1 MGYIKFDR
9 NQANEGSSLLLPLEN
24 IITVKSASA
33 TAVELKYG
41 IITHPVAEASS
52 PECLTHELTVEA
64 KSGVTL
70 TRDSIVDAVI
80 LAIENAGLTGKNV
93 AVAGMNVTAQ
103 TIKGETF

>member
-9 NQANEGSSLLLPLEN
+9 NQANEGDSLLLPLEG

-33 TAVELKYG
+33 TEAEIKYN
-41 IITHPVAEASS
+41 TLVHDNATT
-52 PECLTHELTVEA
+52 PEVLSHALTVEA

-70 TRDSIVDAVI
+70 TRDIIVNNIIA
-80 LAIENAGLTGKNV
+80 AIENAGENGPNV

-103 TIKGETF
+103 TIAGAGL